1 MASSLVMDKKPPEIS
16 MERIEIDI
24 LCLAM
29 IPIRI
34 TPFCT
39 PFGFTN
45 TEPIGCL
52 VADTFKPC
60 PHENGDWQYQ
70 QMSQPERGD
79 GRRWFPSHLTNV

>member
-24 LCLAM
+24 LGLAM

-52 VADTFKPC
+52 VADTFKPGSINKC
-60 PHENGDWQYQ
+60 LGQKEG
-70 QMSQPERGD
+70 MAVD
-79 GRRWFPSHLTNV
+79 GFPVI